1 MEKEAMIH
9 IINYKE
15 YLEREILSMK
25 NKLEDYNIEFE
36 NVKIFILKNC
46 KHNWVNDN
54 IDQIEG
60 IQESIPIKYC
70 DICLSTQK
78 I

>member
-46 KHNWVNDN
+46 NHNWVNDN
-54 IDQIEG
+54 IDQMEDLK
-60 IQESIPIKYC
+60 ESIPIKYC
-70 DICLSTQK
+70 DICLTTQK

>member
-15 YLEREILSMK
+15 YLEREIISMK

-46 KHNWVNDN
+46 NHNWVNDN
-54 IDQIEG
+54 IDQMEDLK
-60 IQESIPIKYC
+60 ESIPIKYC
-70 DICLSTQK
+70 DICLTTQK

>member
-1 MEKEAMIH
+1 MIH

-46 KHNWVNDN
+46 NHNWVNDN
-54 IDQIEG
+54 IDQMEDLK
-60 IQESIPIKYC
+60 ESIPIKYC
-70 DICLSTQK
+70 DICLTTQK